1 MNIVNSRYRWSKQF
15 STLNT
20 VQQFYTMFCDRSWVI
35 RSNLNRMPS
44 NWSVFVREHLF
55 FSNQK
60 DAFFFVPQKISTNS
74 FFQRQR
80 IIKNQIG
87 DRYTHL
93 HTHKYDRETKTHH
106 RWVIHFIFI
115 FQSKFSYFVIPTIQ
129 SWYLVCMQKNILFVH
144 LFIYYKKQ
152 KSNNLKIATLM
163 TVCIEREIPRA
174 MKDRFKNKCIHW

>member
-1 MNIVNSRYRWSKQF
+1 MQNGFKLLIQLWISLILDIVGKQF

-44 NWSVFVREHLF
+44 NWSVFVRAYLF

-60 DAFFFVPQKISTNS
+60 DAFLFVPPKISTNS

-129 SWYLVCMQKNILFVH
+129 SWYLVCMQKIH
-144 LFIYYKKQ
+144 LFKK
-152 KSNNLKIATLM
+152 KTKI
-163 TVCIEREIPRA
+163 EQ
-174 MKDRFKNKCIHW
+174 FKNSNFNDRMHRTWDSESDERSIQK